1 MWLFLE
7 GYLRKKLQVAERL
20 HVYGDEFPRDVV
32 TKKLNISN
40 STLSQ
45 YLAEITELYNEY
57 YESGD
62 RYNSYS
68 LTKVAEE
75 IISRSKKIEALRL
88 LFLYPGNAAYF
99 YKKKLN
105 TSDASFARLIANL
118 KEDLERFHVTII
130 VRNGYRLKAEDEF
143 QFSFLFSYI
152 GLFYFWSR
160 HELEELLYS
169 FGKEREIKEIMNY
182 DFSSYTYA
190 NDPFEVYFF
199 QTVCLT
205 NCLYHCYD
213 QKLDENGHR
222 YRPLSELFEQF
233 TRVMCQVSEQVKER
247 IGIVLEACFPEEQLS
262 NTTREA
268 IIKLATCVGFQ
279 IKFFPYNVNTLPLR
293 MKFFDLKYRIAYP
306 ERTDSIN
313 NFIYRASKFVRVD
326 LMKRYEMVFYFV
338 ADDDLLGFQRKKTVH
353 LFVYSSVGIRR
364 TNYIYR
370 QMIPLLGYFNEDS
383 TLKIFNDEN
392 KCKLPVNAYI
402 ATTDLLDDIPKE
414 KQFLISDFVSSVD
427 YLSFLTW
434 LRKK

>member
-1 MWLFLE
+1 MLHFLE

-20 HVYGDEFPRDVV
+20 HVYRGEFPRDVV
-32 TKKLNISN
+32 TKNLNISN

-45 YLAEITELYNEY
+45 YLAEITELYNEH

-62 RYNSYS
+62 LYNSYS

-118 KEDLERFHVTII
+118 KNDLESFQVTII
-130 VRNGYRLKAEDEF
+130 VKNGYRLKAEDEF
-143 QFSFLFSYI
+143 QFSFLFTYI

-160 HELEELLYS
+160 QELEDLLYS
-169 FGKEREIKEIMNY
+169 FGKEREIKEIMNH

-190 NDPFEVYFF
+190 DDPFEVYVF
-199 QTVCLT
+199 QTACLT

-233 TRVMCQVSEQVKER
+233 TRVMSQVSEQVEER
-247 IGIVLEACFPEEQLS
+247 IGIVLEASFPEEQLS
-262 NTTREA
+262 NTTKEA

-313 NFIYRASKFVRVD
+313 NFIYCASKFLRVD
-326 LMKRYEMVFYFV
+326 LMKRYEMVFHFV
-338 ADDDLLGFQRKKTVH
+338 ADDDLLGFQKKKTVH

-364 TNYIYR
+364 TNYIYQ
-370 QMIPLLGYFNEDS
+370 QMLPLLGYFNEDS

-392 KCKLPVNAYI
+392 KCKLPANAYI